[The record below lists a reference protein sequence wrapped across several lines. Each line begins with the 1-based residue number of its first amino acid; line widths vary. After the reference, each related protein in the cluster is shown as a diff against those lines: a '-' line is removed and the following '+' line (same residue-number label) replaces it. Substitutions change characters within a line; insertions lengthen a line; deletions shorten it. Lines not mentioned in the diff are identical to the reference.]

1 MKHCTSMLLSALIL
15 VTASIVKAQSS
26 KTIGNM
32 QPPPANVVIDGNL
45 SEWGDSLRYLNDE
58 KKIPYTLAN
67 DQENLYVAI
76 RINDRT
82 EQARIIT
89 AGVTLSIDPK
99 GKKKETFTM
108 TFPLSDP
115 GSKPQFG
122 FRKDDNGELTQQD
135 RDELARERL
144 TTLRNI
150 KVTGFKDIEYDM
162 ITTSNTYG
170 IKAAINYDA
179 DGNLVYEA
187 AIPLKFFHVDNPSK
201 NEWAFNFKINGMQKI
216 APSGQGGDS
225 QGGGGG
231 GGGRGGRGG
240 GGGMGS
246 GGGRGGMGGGGGRGG
261 RGGSGGGRSGSS
273 NAENSELFK
282 SVDFWE
288 KFNLAK

>member
-1 MKHCTSMLLSALIL
+1 MKHRTSMLLSALIL
-15 VTASIVKAQSS
+15 IITSTVKAQSS

-32 QPPPANVVIDGNL
+32 QPPPANVVVDGNL
-45 SEWGDSLRYLNDE
+45 SEWGDSLRYLNEE

-67 DQENLYVAI
+67 DHENLYVAI

-82 EQARIIT
+82 EQARIIN
-89 AGVTLSIDPK
+89 AGITLSIDPK

-108 TFPLSDP
+108 TFPLRDP

-150 KVTGFKDIEYDM
+150 KATGFKDIEYDM

-170 IKAAINYDA
+170 IKAAINYDS

-187 AIPLKFFHVDNPSK
+187 AIPLKFFHADNSSK
-201 NEWAFNFKINGMQKI
+201 NEWAFNFKINGMQKN
-216 APSGQGGDS
+216 APSSQGGDL
-225 QGGGGG
+225 QGGGRGGRGGGRMGG

-240 GGGMGS
+240 GGG
-246 GGGRGGMGGGGGRGG
+246 GGGRGG
-261 RGGSGGGRSGSS
+261 SS
-273 NAENSELFK
+273 NTDNSELFK

>member
-1 MKHCTSMLLSALIL
+1 MKHCTPMLLLALIL
-15 VTASIVKAQSS
+15 VTTGTVKAQSS

-32 QPPPANVVIDGNL
+32 QPPPANIIIDGNL
-45 SEWGDSLRYLNDE
+45 SEWGDSLRYLSEE

-67 DQENLYVAI
+67 DQQNLYVAI
-76 RINDRT
+76 RINDRL
-82 EQARIIT
+82 EQARIIN
-89 AGVTLSIDPK
+89 AGITLSIDPK

-108 TFPLSDP
+108 TFPLSEP

-144 TTLRNI
+144 TTLRDI

-179 DGNLVYEA
+179 DGDLIYEA
-187 AIPLKFFHVDNPSK
+187 AIPLKFFHVDSSSK
-201 NEWAFNFKINGMQKI
+201 NEWAFNFKINGMQRN
-216 APSGQGGDS
+216 ASSGQGGET
-225 QGGGGG
+225 QGGGMGSGRGGRGG
-231 GGGRGGRGG
+231 GMGGGGRMGGRGGRGG
-240 GGGMGS
+240 GVGRVGS
-246 GGGRGGMGGGGGRGG
+246 
-261 RGGSGGGRSGSS
+261 
-273 NAENSELFK
+273 NNTDNSELFK

>member
-1 MKHCTSMLLSALIL
+1 MKHRISMLLSALIL
-15 VTASIVKAQSS
+15 VTTSTVKAQLS
-26 KTIGNM
+26 KASGNM

-45 SEWGDSLRYLNDE
+45 SEWGDSLRYLNQE

-67 DQENLYVAI
+67 DKENLYVAI

-82 EQARIIT
+82 EQARIIN
-89 AGVTLSIDPK
+89 AGITLSIDPK

-108 TFPLSDP
+108 TFPLSAP

-135 RDELARERL
+135 RDELARERI

-216 APSGQGGDS
+216 AASSQSGDA
-225 QGGGGG
+225 QGGGM

-240 GGGMGS
+240 GGG
-246 GGGRGGMGGGGGRGG
+246 GMGGGGRGG
-261 RGGSGGGRSGSS
+261 RGGRGGGSMHGGSTNTDS
-273 NAENSELFK
+273 SELFK

-288 KFNLAK
+288 KFSLAK

>member
-1 MKHCTSMLLSALIL
+1 MLLFALIL
-15 VTASIVKAQSS
+15 VTTSTVKAQSS
-26 KTIGNM
+26 KAIGNM
-32 QPPPANVVIDGNL
+32 QPPPANIIIDGNL
-45 SEWGDSLRYLNDE
+45 SEWGDSLRYLNED

-76 RINDRT
+76 RINDRL
-82 EQARIIT
+82 EQARIIN
-89 AGVTLSIDPK
+89 AGITLSIDPK
-99 GKKKETFTM
+99 GKKKETFTI
-108 TFPLSDP
+108 TFPLSEP

-122 FRKDDNGELTQQD
+122 FRKNDNGELTQQD
-135 RDELARERL
+135 RDELAHERL

-187 AIPLKFFHVDNPSK
+187 AIPLKFFHVDSPSK

-216 APSGQGGDS
+216 ASSGQGGDT
-225 QGGGGG
+225 QGGGMGS
-231 GGGRGGRGG
+231 GRGGRGG
-240 GGGMGS
+240 GGMGGGGRM
-246 GGGRGGMGGGGGRGG
+246 GGGRGGRAGGGGRGG
-261 RGGSGGGRSGSS
+261 SS
-273 NAENSELFK
+273 NTDNSELFK

>member
-15 VTASIVKAQSS
+15 VTASTVKAQSS
-26 KTIGNM
+26 KTIGNL
-32 QPPPANVVIDGNL
+32 QPPPTNVVIDGNL
-45 SEWGDSLRYLNDE
+45 SEWGDSLQYLNDE

-82 EQARIIT
+82 EQARIIN

-108 TFPLSDP
+108 TFPLSAP

-122 FRKDDNGELTQQD
+122 FHKDDNGELTQQD

-225 QGGGGG
+225 QGGGSGS
-231 GGGRGGRGG
+231 RGGRGG
-240 GGGMGS
+240 GGGMGG

-261 RGGSGGGRSGSS
+261 RGGGGRSGNS

>member
-1 MKHCTSMLLSALIL
+1 MKHRISMLLSALIL
-15 VTASIVKAQSS
+15 VITSTVKAQSS

-32 QPPPANVVIDGNL
+32 QSPPANVVIDGNL
-45 SEWGDSLRYLNDE
+45 NEWGDSLRYLNDE
-58 KKIPYTLAN
+58 KKIPFTLAN
-67 DQENLYVAI
+67 DQENLYIAI
-76 RINDRT
+76 RINDRLD
-82 EQARIIT
+82 QARIIN
-89 AGVTLSIDPK
+89 AGVTLSMDPK

-122 FRKDDNGELTQQD
+122 FHKDDNGELTQQD

-170 IKAAINYDA
+170 IKAAIDYDA

-201 NEWAFNFKINGMQKI
+201 NEWAFNFKINGMQKP
-216 APSGQGGDS
+216 AMTGQGGDT
-225 QGGGGG
+225 QGGG

-240 GGGMGS
+240 GGG
-246 GGGRGGMGGGGGRGG
+246 GGGRMGGGGGGGMGGGGGRGG
-261 RGGSGGGRSGSS
+261 KGGGGGGGQS
-273 NAENSELFK
+273 NNSQSSELFK

-288 KFNLAK
+288 KFHLAK

>member
-1 MKHCTSMLLSALIL
+1 MKHRTIMLFSALTL
-15 VTASIVKAQSS
+15 VTSAVKAQTS
-26 KTIGNM
+26 KAPGNM

-45 SEWGDSLRYLNDE
+45 NEWGDSLRYLNEE

-76 RINDRT
+76 RINDRM
-82 EQARIIT
+82 EQARIIN
-89 AGVTLSIDPK
+89 AGITLSIDPK
-99 GKKKETFTM
+99 GKKKETFAM
-108 TFPLSDP
+108 TFPLSAP

-122 FRKDDNGELTQQD
+122 FSKDDNGEVSQQD

-187 AIPLKFFHVDNPSK
+187 AIPLKFFHADSPSK
-201 NEWAFNFKINGMQKI
+201 SEWAFNFKINGMQKAVI
-216 APSGQGGDS
+216 TGQGGDA
-225 QGGGGG
+225 QGGGM

-240 GGGMGS
+240 GGGMS
-246 GGGRGGMGGGGGRGG
+246 GGGGRGG
-261 RGGSGGGRSGSS
+261 RGGRSGGGMRGGGNTS
-273 NAENSELFK
+273 NADRSELFK

-288 KFNLAK
+288 KFYLAK

>member
-1 MKHCTSMLLSALIL
+1 
-15 VTASIVKAQSS
+15 
-26 KTIGNM
+26 M

-45 SEWGDSLRYLNDE
+45 SEWGDSLRYLNEE

-76 RINDRT
+76 RINDRL
-82 EQARIIT
+82 EQARIIN
-89 AGVTLSIDPK
+89 AGITLSIDPK

-108 TFPLSDP
+108 TFPLSGP

-122 FRKDDNGELTQQD
+122 FHKDDNGELTQQD
-135 RDELARERL
+135 RDELTRERL

-187 AIPLKFFHVDNPSK
+187 AIPLKFFHVDSPSK
-201 NEWAFNFKINGMQKI
+201 SEWAFNFKINGMQKPAI
-216 APSGQGGDS
+216 TGQGGDT
-225 QGGGGG
+225 QGGGM

-240 GGGMGS
+240 GGGMG
-246 GGGRGGMGGGGGRGG
+246 GGGGHGGKGGRGGGGT
-261 RGGSGGGRSGSS
+261 RGGST

-288 KFNLAK
+288 KFHLAK